1 MADDNRWFVLHTE
14 CHLSVHVESMRTSTA
29 AVLHNTKKVLAA
41 HGSTVFLLVDHKNS
55 VPVVRSTSFHSV
67 QRLGFV
73 VAAAA
78 NSAAGTGAGM
88 GERSRGSHTT
98 MT

>member
-1 MADDNRWFVLHTE
+1 M
-14 CHLSVHVESMRTSTA
+14 SVHMERMRTSTA
-29 AVLHNTKKVLAA
+29 AVMHNRKKVLAA
-41 HGSTVFLLVDHKNS
+41 HGSTVFLVDHKNS

-73 VAAAA
+73 VVAAA

>member
-1 MADDNRWFVLHTE
+1 M
-14 CHLSVHVESMRTSTA
+14 SVHSERMRTSTA
-29 AVLHNTKKVLAA
+29 AVLHNTKKMLAA
-41 HGSTVFLLVDHKNS
+41 HGSTVFLLVDYKNS
-55 VPVVRSTSFHSV
+55 VPDARSTGFHFV

-98 MT
+98 TT